1 MATDEEAM
9 SNECIDN
16 LIMNVIKS
24 IRNMK
29 KSPDCSFIRD
39 YISKLLSNSDI
50 TEEIV
55 LNRLHY
61 LANNN
66 EIKNKP
72 KYRRNSYYIIYE
84 IPVQVEIPQNPLM
97 N

>member
-29 KSPDCSFIRD
+29 KV
-39 YISKLLSNSDI
+39 L
-50 TEEIV
+50 IV
-55 LNRLHY
+55 L
-61 LANNN
+61 
-66 EIKNKP
+66 
-72 KYRRNSYYIIYE
+72 SYVII
-84 IPVQVEIPQNPLM
+84 
-97 N
+97 